1 MSEQDLEQNSPSILE
16 LVNRMEAI
24 IEQYI
29 ADSNSL
35 KKEDV
40 NGSGFLGTIRS
51 LLSGQNNF
59 REHPIHLKFF
69 NDMET
74 CVQQIAAA
82 PVENEADRL
91 QILRAVRMVAIPR
104 QPGWNTS
111 QNWCLSVIGPV
122 SQPLI
127 HHLTAEELRPIQQ
140 AYGDAFPR
148 RSRLPRQQE
157 FYTAMCD
164 QLDVP
169 KKERH

>member
-1 MSEQDLEQNSPSILE
+1 MSLLE
-16 LVNRMEAI
+16 LVNRMEGV

-40 NGSGFLGTIRS
+40 NGKGFLGSIRNA
-51 LLSGQNNF
+51 LSGQNNF

-69 NDMET
+69 NDIEQ
-74 CVQQIAAA
+74 CIKEISEA
-82 PVENEADRL
+82 PVESEEDRL

-104 QPGWNTS
+104 QPGWNVT

-122 SQPLI
+122 CQPLI
-127 HHLTAEELRPIQQ
+127 HYLTAEELHPIQE
-140 AYGDAFPR
+140 AYGVEFPR

-157 FYTAMCD
+157 FYTAMCE
-164 QLDVP
+164 QLNIP
-169 KKERH
+169 KKNRH